1 MEEKKLKIRFKKLRG
16 DAVMPSKA
24 HATDAGFDLVAT
36 SQVFDEHGCVS
47 YGTGIAVEIPKGY
60 VGLLFPRSSV
70 FKTDLSLS
78 NCVGVIDSGYR
89 GEVKAKFRP
98 QLTFAD
104 RNGIGDGPGDY
115 LGTASD
121 DIGTQVVTFHGRDAS
136 YPDVD
141 EGCEPF
147 RPRCYEVGERIVQ
160 MVVMPY
166 PEVEFEESDAL
177 SDSDRGEGGY
187 GSSGR

>member
-1 MEEKKLKIRFKKLRG
+1 MEEKKLKIRFKKLRE

-36 SQVFDEHGCVS
+36 SRVFDEYGCVS

-70 FKTDLSLS
+70 FRTDLSLS

-89 GEVKAKFRP
+89 GEVKAKFRQ

-104 RNGIGDGPGDY
+104 DRQG
-115 LGTASD
+115 A
-121 DIGTQVVTFHGRDAS
+121 
-136 YPDVD
+136 
-141 EGCEPF
+141 PF
-147 RPRCYEVGERIVQ
+147 GPRCYEVGERIMQ

>member
-1 MEEKKLKIRFKKLRG
+1 MEKGMLKISFKKLCK

-24 HATDAGFDLVAT
+24 HATDAGFDLVAV
-36 SQVFDEHGCVS
+36 SRVFDEYGCVS

-70 FKTDLSLS
+70 FRTDLSLS
-78 NCVGVIDSGYR
+78 NCMGVIDSGYR

-104 RNGIGDGPGDY
+104 DR
-115 LGTASD
+115 LGN
-121 DIGTQVVTFHGRDAS
+121 
-136 YPDVD
+136 
-141 EGCEPF
+141 PF
-147 RPRCYEVGERIVQ
+147 GPRCYEVGERIMQ

-166 PEVEFEESDAL
+166 PEVVFEEADAL

-187 GSSGR
+187 GSTGR

>member
-1 MEEKKLKIRFKKLRG
+1 MKIRFKKLRA

-24 HATDAGFDLVAT
+24 HATDAGFDLVAV
-36 SQVFDEHGCVS
+36 SRVFDEYGCVS
-47 YGTGIAVEIPKGY
+47 YGTGIAVEIPKGH

-70 FKTDLSLS
+70 CKTDLSLS

-98 QLTFAD
+98 QLTFAGD
-104 RNGIGDGPGDY
+104 RAGD
-115 LGTASD
+115 
-121 DIGTQVVTFHGRDAS
+121 
-136 YPDVD
+136 
-141 EGCEPF
+141 PF
-147 RPRCYEVGERIVQ
+147 GSRCYEVGERIMQ

-166 PEVEFEESDAL
+166 PEVEFEESDTL
-177 SDSDRGEGGY
+177 SDSDRGGGGY